1 MYNRGTKYLEKGNY
15 LKALSCFKKEK
26 HSFKELYLNM
36 GNCYRGL
43 GDYTLAREC
52 YLESNSSEVPS
63 ASGKYGPY
71 SLALNNLGM
80 IAYGLGDDA
89 LATSYYR
96 ACLTLDPLHYDA
108 IWNLGNA
115 ELRSTNCANGWNLY
129 EYRFKRNSGAVTI
142 EKYGITWDG
151 VTCGDS
157 IVVLAEQGL
166 GDKIMFSRYLKYL
179 GKYFTEV
186 YVQCHPSLD
195 VFYSSYKI
203 VRSASSSGATY
214 SIGICS
220 LASIFGVVN
229 VDGWLDGKFEAHDFD
244 GFNIG
249 VVWAGS
255 PTHVNN
261 GNRSCPSSYFRD
273 LNRYGNVYSLSPD
286 AMAVKGITA
295 LNPRTWAETASYV
308 LGLDLVVSVDTSIVH
323 LCGTLGVPCIMV
335 QPLLETDFRWGNGS
349 AANVWYD
356 SVVVVS
362 NPNSW
367 DLTFAKVHKML
378 GQLNA

>member
-1 MYNRGTKYLEKGNY
+1 MYNRGTKYLEKGNL
-15 LKALSCFKKEK
+15 LKALACFKKETR
-26 HSFKELYLNM
+26 SFKELYLNM

-43 GDYTLAREC
+43 GDYSRAALC
-52 YLESNSSEVPS
+52 YTEANSSSVPLGS
-63 ASGKYGPY
+63 TGKCGPY

-80 IAYGLGDDA
+80 LSYGLGDDDSAIAYYKSA
-89 LATSYYR
+89 LSV
-96 ACLTLDPLHYDA
+96 DPLHYDA

-115 ELRSTNCANGWNLY
+115 VLRQSNCSLGWDLY
-129 EYRFKRNSGAVTI
+129 EYRFKRNSGAVKI
-142 EKYGITWDG
+142 ETYGIPWDG
-151 VTCGDS
+151 SVCGDS
-157 IVVLAEQGL
+157 IIVLAEQGL

-179 GKYFTEV
+179 KEYFSEV

-203 VRSASSSGATY
+203 VRDAASSGATY

-220 LASIFGVVN
+220 LAKVFGVVN
-229 VDGWLDGKFEAHDFD
+229 VEGWLDGKFEAHSFD

-261 GNRSCPSSYFRD
+261 GNRSCPSSYMRELTRF
-273 LNRYGNVYSLSPD
+273 GNVYSLSPD
-286 AMAVKGITA
+286 AMDVAGITA
-295 LNPRTWAETASYV
+295 LKPASWSETASYV

-335 QPLLETDFRWGNGS
+335 QPLRETDFRWSG
-349 AANVWYD
+349 AWYD

-367 DLTFAKVHKML
+367 DLAFSKVNNML
-378 GQLNA
+378 EAICTEK